1 MMMIMKK
8 KKKKKG
14 PDQIKLTENVNLF
27 KNYWKSN
34 VFKHFFYSVHEFI
47 SF

>member
-1 MMMIMKK
+1 MMMMIMKK

-27 KNYWKSN
+27 KNY
-34 VFKHFFYSVHEFI
+34 
-47 SF
+47 